1 MAKKK
6 EVIIPEIIN
15 NVISKCD
22 DLINQAMER
31 ENKRFQ
37 SLNTRFQEWFLSKDP
52 NTKFMYGPIIP
63 FLQQISGKYKVSG
76 TVEYYSISH
85 SFPENRKS
93 SVLVYNQESFNGWFN
108 NYKEE
113 YKINQIWKL
122 TQSMMKHL
130 TDKDSLSSNVR
141 ISKTPKGFCVE
152 FQYLNDGQ
160 LYNYQTDAIQAGGY
174 NIQCFHYRYITKIKK
189 VTK

>member
-37 SLNTRFQEWFLSKDP
+37 SLITRFQEWHSKQEP

-63 FLQQISGKYKVSG
+63 FLQQISGKYKVGG
-76 TVEYYSISH
+76 TVEYYSISY

-93 SVLVYNQESFNGWFN
+93 SVLVYSQESFDKWFN
-108 NYKEE
+108 NYKED

-130 TDKDSLSSNVR
+130 TDKDSLSSDVR

-160 LYNYQTDAIQAGGY
+160 LFNYQTDAIEAGGH

-189 VTK
+189 VTN

>member
-1 MAKKK
+1 MTKKK

-22 DLINQAMER
+22 DLITQAMER
-31 ENKRFQ
+31 EYSRFTK
-37 SLNTRFQEWFLSKDP
+37 LNESYKTWLSGFEVGHKFRYDSVTSFLH
-52 NTKFMYGPIIP
+52 N
-63 FLQQISGKYKVSG
+63 ISGKYKVGG
-76 TVEYYSISH
+76 TVEYYCLIYSH
-85 SFPENRKS
+85 PNRGE
-93 SVLVYNQESFNGWFN
+93 YNQESFNKWFN

-113 YKINQIWKL
+113 YRINQIWKL

-141 ISKTPKGFCVE
+141 VSKTPKGFCVE

-160 LYNYQTDAIQAGGY
+160 LFNYQTDAIEAGGH

-189 VTK
+189 VTN

>member
-52 NTKFMYGPIIP
+52 NTKFIYGPIIP

-93 SVLVYNQESFNGWFN
+93 NVLVYNQESFNGWFN

-113 YKINQIWKL
+113 YKMNQIWKL

-130 TDKDSLSSNVR
+130 TDKDSLSSDVR

-189 VTK
+189 VTN

>member
-1 MAKKK
+1 MTKKK

-15 NVISKCD
+15 NVIGKCD
-22 DLINQAMER
+22 DLINQAMGR

-37 SLNTRFQEWFLSKDP
+37 SLITRFQEWFLKQDP
-52 NTKFMYGPIIP
+52 NQKFIYGPIIP
-63 FLQQISGKYKVSG
+63 FLQQISGKYKVGG
-76 TVEYYSISH
+76 TVEYYSISY
-85 SFPENRKS
+85 SFPDTRKS
-93 SVLVYNQESFNGWFN
+93 SVLVYNQESFDKWFDR
-108 NYKEE
+108 YKED

-130 TDKDSLSSNVR
+130 TDKDSLSSDVR

-160 LYNYQTDAIQAGGY
+160 LFNYQTDAIEAGGY

-189 VTK
+189 VTN